1 LDIAIFT
8 LLRSQAIEV
17 FGLLL
22 AVREFATAKGLQ
34 TDVDRLN
41 NCIAESEQMLSLA
54 NTQLSELEQTGTTYR
69 VGFFDTVNT
78 L

>member
-1 LDIAIFT
+1 MDIAIFT

-22 AVREFATAKGLQ
+22 AMREFATAKGLQ
-34 TDVDRLN
+34 TDIDRLN
-41 NCIAESEQMLSLA
+41 SCIAESEQMLSLA
-54 NTQLSELEQTGTTYR
+54 DIQLSELEQTDTTYR
-69 VGFFDTVNT
+69 MGFFDTVNT

>member
-22 AVREFATAKGLQ
+22 ALREFATAKGLK
-34 TDVDRLN
+34 TDVERLN

-54 NTQLSELEQTGTTYR
+54 NIQLSELEQTDTTYR
-69 VGFFDTVNT
+69 MGFFDTVNT